1 MSEKPGRN
9 DPCPCGSKK
18 KYKKC
23 CGINQQQG
31 GYVQTPESWFPDS
44 QRTGTLWD
52 DYMDVIPFVVMYGN
66 KVMNFDEDGPEFKK
80 LVSDFE
86 KQFNP
91 GEKGGITDSF
101 FMSWMHFDLRFGIS
115 LETVSERLLSDP
127 MISDLME
134 PGPSY
139 IRHLSESY
147 LTFYEIISST
157 LRPDITTVRELGTG
171 KNFSVLHVRE
181 LFEID
186 PEPGEIFFARRVGL
200 PEKSI
205 FYTTPYVYDPG
216 IQAQFKRAVLAQEK
230 DFMKGPRTELFP
242 ADRQF
247 AESQKE
253 AAPFWAFYILQGDKP
268 NLSQIPDFD
277 LATTDGEEF
286 VLNEIHF
293 RIKDEAAL
301 RKRLSVLRS
310 FQFDKKDDSW
320 TWLKSKRRK
329 YPDASRTVLGNF
341 SIQGDRLIAETN
353 SRERAFRL
361 RLKLKEHLGSLIAY
375 EKMLYRDLNDMPE
388 LTPEEIESMEK
399 ANKELNARPE
409 IQEAM
414 KQNLEHHYFIEWPK
428 SKLPALGGLS
438 PLQASRRK
446 NERPRLEA
454 LIDDID
460 RMQNL
465 PTSKMPEIDTNKLR
479 QMLGLPEKPNKK
491 SQKSS

>member
-9 DPCPCGSKK
+9 TPCPCGSGK

-23 CGINQQQG
+23 CGLNQQQG

-52 DYMDVIPFVVMYGN
+52 DYMDVIPFVAMFGN

-115 LETVSERLLSDP
+115 LETVAERLLSDP
-127 MISDLME
+127 MISNLME
-134 PGPSY
+134 PGPSH

-186 PEPGEIFFARRVGL
+186 PKPGEIFFARRIGL
-200 PEKSI
+200 PERSI
-205 FYTTPYVYDPG
+205 FYTTPYIYDPET
-216 IQAQFKRAVLAQEK
+216 QPQFKRSVLAQEK
-230 DFMKGPRTELFP
+230 DFTKGPRAELFS

-253 AAPFWAFYILQGDKP
+253 AAPFWAFYILQGKRP
-268 NLSQIPDFD
+268 NPSQMPNFA

-286 VLNEIHF
+286 VLTEIHF
-293 RIKDEAAL
+293 RIKDEVAL

-310 FQFDKKDDSW
+310 FQYNKKDDSW
-320 TWLKSKRRK
+320 TWMKSKRRN
-329 YPDASRTVLGNF
+329 YPDAPRTILGHF
-341 SIQGDRLIAETN
+341 SIQGDFLIAETN
-353 SRERAFRL
+353 SKERAFRL
-361 RLKLKEHLGSLIAY
+361 RSKLKDHLSSLITY
-375 EKMLYRDLNDMPE
+375 EKTLYRDMFDMPE
-388 LTPEEIESMEK
+388 LSSEEIEAMEK

-409 IQEAM
+409 IQEAI
-414 KQNLEHHYFIEWPK
+414 KKNLEHHYFNEWPK

-438 PLQASRRK
+438 PLQASRRR

-460 RMQNL
+460 RLQNM

-479 QMLGLPEKPNKK
+479 RLLGLPEKLNK
-491 SQKSS
+491 